1 MSSSN
6 GTARTG
12 TFIALDISMRQYEDR
27 RKVDVM
33 RCVHAMRQE
42 RAGCVQTS
50 EQYSILYQVSDR
62 RSRERN
68 R

>member
-1 MSSSN
+1 MFCFALSN

-12 TFIALDISMRQYEDR
+12 TFIALDICMRQYEDR
-27 RKVDVM
+27 RTVDVM

-50 EQYSILYQVSDR
+50 EKYAILYQVKFI
-62 RSRERN
+62 
-68 R
+68 